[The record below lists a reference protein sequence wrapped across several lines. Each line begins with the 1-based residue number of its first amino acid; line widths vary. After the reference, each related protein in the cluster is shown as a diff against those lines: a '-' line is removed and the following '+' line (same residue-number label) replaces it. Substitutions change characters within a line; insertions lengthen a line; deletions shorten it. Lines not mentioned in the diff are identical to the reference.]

1 MGKYSS
7 RIATMGL
14 NHICFIF
21 SFFSFSVFALTT
33 DEVST
38 IRTKLERKVIRGSN
52 VPTAL
57 RLAFHDC
64 VGGCNGCLNVDN
76 PHNGGLSDLVEEL
89 EALYQDEG
97 YSSLISRA
105 DFWALAGI
113 AAVDKGIANA
123 NEDCDSDDCAVPDS
137 GLVFKWGRQDCST
150 SPDTTEDVGLPGS
163 TLDHDGVMDFFA
175 TEFGFDENQ
184 TVALMGAHT
193 LGQMKAENS
202 GHQGVWTVGEANEF
216 NNQYFKDLVD
226 PSISWNHRAIST
238 NIQWNAPGIAFM
250 LNIDVAL
257 FIDIQTD
264 AEGESS
270 CDFTTCDPAPT
281 AAAVEAFAASNQVWI
296 SAFTQVFTKMLAH
309 GSAEL
314 YEPEDA

>member
-1 MGKYSS
+1 
-7 RIATMGL
+7 L
-14 NHICFIF
+14 NHICLIF
-21 SFFSFSVFALTT
+21 SAFSLSVSALTT
-33 DEVST
+33 DEIST
-38 IRTKLERKVIRGSN
+38 IRTKLEREVIRGSM

-57 RLAFHDC
+57 RLSFHDC

-76 PHNGGLSDLVEEL
+76 PSNGGLSDLVEQL
-89 EALYQDEG
+89 ETLYQDEG

-113 AAVDKGIANA
+113 AAVDKGIENA

-137 GLVFKWGRQDCST
+137 GLVFQWGRQDCST
-150 SPDTTEDVGLPGS
+150 SPYTTDDVGLPGS

-193 LGQMKAENS
+193 LGQMNAENS
-202 GHQGVWTVGEANEF
+202 GHSGVWTVGEANDF

-226 PSISWNHRAIST
+226 PSITWKHRAIST
-238 NIQWNAPGIAFM
+238 KIQWNAPGIAFM

-257 FIDIQTD
+257 YIDIQTD
-264 AEGESS
+264 ADGESS
-270 CDFTTCDPAPT
+270 CDFTTCEAAPT
-281 AAAVEAFAASNQVWI
+281 ATAVEAFAESNEVWI
-296 SAFTQVFTKMLAH
+296 PAFTEVFTKMLAH
-309 GSAEL
+309 GSTEL
-314 YEPEDA
+314 YDPEDA

>member
-1 MGKYSS
+1 MGSCPV
-7 RIATMGL
+7 ATMGL
-14 NHICFIF
+14 NHICLIF
-21 SFFSFSVFALTT
+21 SAFSLYVSALTT
-33 DEVST
+33 DEIST
-38 IRTKLERKVIRGSN
+38 IRTKLKREVIRGSM

-57 RLAFHDC
+57 RLSFHDC

-76 PHNGGLSDLVEEL
+76 EDNGGLSDLVEQL
-89 EALYQDEG
+89 ETLYQDEG

-113 AAVDKGIANA
+113 AAVDKGIENA

-137 GLVFKWGRQDCST
+137 GLVFQWGRQDCST
-150 SPDTTEDVGLPGS
+150 SPYTTDDVGLPGS

-193 LGQMKAENS
+193 LGQMNAENS
-202 GHQGVWTVGEANEF
+202 GHSGVWTVGEANDF

-226 PSISWNHRAIST
+226 PSISWKHRAIST
-238 NIQWNAPGIAFM
+238 KIQWNAPGIAFM

-257 FIDIQTD
+257 YIDIQTD
-264 AEGESS
+264 ADGESS
-270 CDFTTCDPAPT
+270 CDFTTCEAAST
-281 AAAVEAFAASNQVWI
+281 ATAVEAFAESNEVWI
-296 SAFTQVFTKMLAH
+296 PAFTEVFTKMLAH
-309 GSAEL
+309 GSSEL
-314 YEPEDA
+314 YDPEDA